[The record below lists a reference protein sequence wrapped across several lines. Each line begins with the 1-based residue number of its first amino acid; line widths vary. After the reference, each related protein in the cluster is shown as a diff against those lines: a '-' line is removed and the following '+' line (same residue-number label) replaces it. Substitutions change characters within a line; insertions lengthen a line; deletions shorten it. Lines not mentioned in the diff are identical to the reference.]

1 MMPIEAVGSGCNLIH
16 QCLLHALYSFEYKWF
31 SQVKGCIYKVEV
43 KPISRNS
50 FKSFLLYFPLQKY
63 FFPSCHISKDKI
75 RKDRYLIS

>member
-31 SQVKGCIYKVEV
+31 SQVKGYNYKVEV

-50 FKSFLLYFPLQKY
+50 FRLFWLYFPIAEI
-63 FFPSCHISKDKI
+63 FSCLVIEVMTKLEKI
-75 RKDRYLIS
+75 GT